1 MKLVRCLVKDRR
13 VLGLIRGWLSAGVME
28 EGKVRYQISGTPQ
41 GGVISPLLANIYL
54 TPFDRGLTEAGFV
67 HVRYADDVLILCRS
81 REEAEAALGK
91 AKELLERLKLRLSEE
106 KTKVGGFAEG
116 FDFLGFH
123 FTARYVGVG
132 KKSLQGFHA
141 KVREMTKRQ
150 QGDVPLSK
158 IIGQVN
164 PVLRGWANYH
174 REGNNTG
181 LFRDLDKWVRNRV
194 RAYKRR
200 CWRDRGRWKIYEAE
214 ELDWMGLVRTERMLA
229 KVSQLK
235 LFESPY

>member
-1 MKLVRCLVKDRR
+1 M
-13 VLGLIRGWLSAGVME
+13 
-28 EGKVRYQISGTPQ
+28 
-41 GGVISPLLANIYL
+41 
-54 TPFDRGLTEAGFV
+54 
-67 HVRYADDVLILCRS
+67 
-81 REEAEAALGK
+81 
-91 AKELLERLKLRLSEE
+91 
-106 KTKVGGFAEG
+106 
-116 FDFLGFH
+116 
-123 FTARYVGVG
+123 
-132 KKSLQGFHA
+132 
-141 KVREMTKRQ
+141 
-150 QGDVPLSK
+150 PLSK

-181 LFRDLDKWVRNRV
+181 LFRDLDKWIRNRV